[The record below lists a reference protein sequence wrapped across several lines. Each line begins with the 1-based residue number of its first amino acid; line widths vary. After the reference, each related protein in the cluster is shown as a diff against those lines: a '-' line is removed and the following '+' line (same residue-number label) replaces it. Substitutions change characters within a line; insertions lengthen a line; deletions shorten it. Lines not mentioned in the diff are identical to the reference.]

1 MQSNIRTNCV
11 RPDFLRSNTTHTS
24 MTMNQSLTRICKMK
38 LTVLLLVLSISVGAQ
53 AQFGGGFRGF
63 FHGASN
69 FFQPMQHMFHHHVA
83 RPVSHFMPHF
93 RMPFFGGH
101 HGHHGQAEDF
111 RSNGVGNTREKA
123 TKEPQATGIDKLY
136 PDDCG
141 RDDKNK
147 GLLCFPDGQVCAEST
162 VLKSQIYSI

>member
-1 MQSNIRTNCV
+1 
-11 RPDFLRSNTTHTS
+11 
-24 MTMNQSLTRICKMK
+24 MK
-38 LTVLLLVLSISVGAQ
+38 LTGLLVVLLISVGASQ
-53 AQFGGGFRGF
+53 AQFGGFRGF

-93 RMPFFGGH
+93 RMPFFGSNGGHH
-101 HGHHGQAEDF
+101 HGHQEDF
-111 RSNGVGNTREKA
+111 RSNGVGNTRDKA
-123 TKEPQATGIDKLY
+123 TKEPQANGIDKLY

-162 VLKSQIYSI
+162 CFK